1 MSLGINFA
9 STPPGRAS
17 SLLMY
22 GATAR
27 NYGQVATNYD
37 LSRPD
42 YPNEALFKDWLDLLG
57 ITLETRVVDLGAGTG
72 KLTKAILKRVY
83 NTDAPEYVK
92 TDKLIAVEMVE
103 DMRAH
108 FRAAFPQITVEGGF
122 AEAIPLQDKSV
133 DVVVVGTAF
142 HWFDGPKALA
152 EIARVLVRNGRLGLI
167 WNMLDPEINWVRQL
181 RELLEKDK
189 KPNNHDTGEWKN
201 AFYNTLLFTSPF
213 DHHTTHRYF
222 KPATVEQIIDCLL
235 SFKAAAELSKEKKME
250 FRQEA
255 ERILATHP
263 ETRGKVEI
271 QVPFRTEMYV
281 CQKRTKPLKGS
292 FQFDLERQDPT
303 KVIKIAKAMSQMNL
317 SQMTPPEEKEA
328 TS

>member
-1 MSLGINFA
+1 MSFGINFA

-17 SLLMY
+17 SLAMY

-42 YPNEALFKDWLDLLG
+42 YPNEALFKEWLDLLG
-57 ITLETRVVDLGAGTG
+57 ITPETRVVDLGAGTG
-72 KLTKAILKRVY
+72 KLTKAILKTVY
-83 NTDAPEYVK
+83 DTELPESVT
-92 TDKLIAVEMVE
+92 TDKLIAVEMVA

-108 FRAAFPQITVEGGF
+108 FKTAFPHIPVEGGF
-122 AEAIPLQDKSV
+122 AEEIPLKDKSV

-152 EIARVLVRNGRLGLI
+152 EIARVLTRNGRLGLI
-167 WNMLDPEINWVRQL
+167 WNMLDPEISWVRQL
-181 RELLEKDK
+181 RELLEKNK
-189 KPNNHDTGEWKN
+189 QPNNHDTGEWKK
-201 AFYNTLLFTSPF
+201 AFYNTILFSSPF
-213 DHHTTHRYF
+213 DQHTTHRYY
-222 KPATVEQIIDCLL
+222 KPANAAQIVDCLL
-235 SFKAAAELSKEKKME
+235 SFKAAAEMSKEQKLA

-255 ERILATHP
+255 EKILATHP
-263 ETRGKVEI
+263 DTKGKTEI

-281 CQKRTKPLKGS
+281 CQKRAKPLKGS
-292 FQFDLERQDPT
+292 FQFDMERQDNT
-303 KVIKIAKAMSQMNL
+303 TVIKIAKAMSQINL
-317 SQMTPPEEKEA
+317 SQMTPPEDKEG